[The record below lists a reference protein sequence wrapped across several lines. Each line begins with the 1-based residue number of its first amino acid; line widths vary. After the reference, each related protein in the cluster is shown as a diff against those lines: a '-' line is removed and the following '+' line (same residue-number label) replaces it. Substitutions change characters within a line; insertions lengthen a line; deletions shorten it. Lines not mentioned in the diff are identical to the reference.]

1 MGWFKIGSDLRQLT
15 KLLNK
20 KVCGWVYNVNQN
32 FSRLVLRF
40 STWVCTIF
48 MCHGMYVAQYLGKG
62 TGIETIINIYRRPLF
77 LYTQTKC
84 PHSSVFCCSSLG
96 LAKQVSSDLELSVKH
111 RGVDDPLLVAEE
123 VLDLTP
129 MEFVLDAAAEE
140 ISRIRQCS
148 FFPRVWSV
156 Y

>member
-48 MCHGMYVAQYLGKG
+48 MCHGMYVAKYLRVRATGGTCSWWVFKEIFVDVVEITTINRRNGK
-62 TGIETIINIYRRPLF
+62 F
-77 LYTQTKC
+77 
-84 PHSSVFCCSSLG
+84 
-96 LAKQVSSDLELSVKH
+96 
-111 RGVDDPLLVAEE
+111 
-123 VLDLTP
+123 
-129 MEFVLDAAAEE
+129 
-140 ISRIRQCS
+140 
-148 FFPRVWSV
+148 
-156 Y
+156 